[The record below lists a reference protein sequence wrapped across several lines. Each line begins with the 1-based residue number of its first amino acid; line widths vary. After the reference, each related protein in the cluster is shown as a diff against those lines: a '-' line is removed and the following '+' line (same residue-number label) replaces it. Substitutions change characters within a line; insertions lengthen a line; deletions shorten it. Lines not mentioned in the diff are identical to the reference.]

1 MADVR
6 AGAVTGMDAA
16 IDRIRRQTVQ
26 KTVNF
31 ANAVGAQTIA
41 ELRSLTSEIRPPAG
55 ARTTAPMTHRTV
67 SPGRL
72 SRIVQR
78 RLPARS
84 SIGSGHARRAHPG
97 HWADITGQLAASYA
111 FTVRATERGAVLRLS
126 NSAAYAKYLEE
137 HDGFWVLSGA
147 VEQGGPVDRIIAA
160 LNAQFGFTIGR
171 V

>member
-6 AGAVTGMDAA
+6 AGAVTGLDAA
-16 IDRIRRQTVQ
+16 IERIRRQTVQ
-26 KTVNF
+26 RTVNM

-41 ELRSLTSEIRPPAG
+41 RLRSLTTELRPPVG
-55 ARTTAPMTHRTV
+55 ARTTAPMTRRTV

-84 SIGSGHARRAHPG
+84 SRGTGSSRLAHPG

-111 FTVRATERGAVLRLS
+111 FDVRATERGAILRLS
-126 NSAAYAKYLEE
+126 NSAAYAKYLENHE
-137 HDGFWVLSGA
+137 GFWVLSGA
-147 VEQGGPVDRIIAA
+147 VERGGPVDQVIATV
-160 LNAQFGFTIGR
+160 NAQFGFTLAR